1 MKNAAKT
8 LALALF
14 TIALS
19 GCSAEAPEDQRP
31 TLVVAPFA
39 QTGEA
44 ESGPYALALMG
55 ITSAVAAEFGSRTDW
70 SVMESDR
77 VTTLEEELDYAGQEV
92 LIEES
97 VSLDIE
103 GGEYAEL
110 AGASMTM
117 MTSVELARVFP
128 TADYVLIATVN
139 GYDVAPVRQGGGAAL
154 SGRKNRIR
162 SSIDFRIVATETREW
177 VASDTIVLDKV
188 FDDDGRSET
197 QVNAFMRHAATELTT
212 QALRKLAGELVIE
225 GVEDSAD
232 KQIVRVSGGSAAG
245 MRVGDRYRVA
255 AGSLSTPA
263 TNIEITEVFPS
274 YAVAENAGAL
284 LTAGS
289 TFTPVLVQENVA
301 TTAGIG
307 PVRVGLMPCLRKNVE
322 TYAADYAVTV
332 RNRLALYLQDY
343 DGVEVVENREVIR
356 DKALGEQLLD
366 DLSKGREVG
375 LPLGSLR
382 GVDYLIVCNIESI
395 NATAGSST
403 VETVYGVDVVNKK
416 DGQLR
421 TRGSAYVIDV
431 NSAVRVG
438 SSSVDSV
445 ALLDP
450 SDTEF
455 VDAADQLAQNMFG
468 ALMLDLRPLAIA
480 QVASGR
486 LTLNH
491 KQSVGIPVG
500 ALFDV
505 YSPGE
510 DVVANGEML
519 QGLGGM
525 NVGRLRVTGFDA
537 VGWIQAEM
545 MSGGSVEAG
554 FLLRPADD
562 TSDPASET
570 IW

>member
-14 TIALS
+14 AIALS

-188 FDDDGRSET
+188 FDDDSRSET

-307 PVRVGLMPCLRKNVE
+307 PVRVGLMPCLDKNVRA
-322 TYAADYAVTV
+322 YAAPYAVTV

-343 DGVEVVENREVIR
+343 DGVEVVENRDVIR

-450 SDTEF
+450 SDTEL
-455 VDAADQLAQNMFG
+455 VDAADQLAQSMFG